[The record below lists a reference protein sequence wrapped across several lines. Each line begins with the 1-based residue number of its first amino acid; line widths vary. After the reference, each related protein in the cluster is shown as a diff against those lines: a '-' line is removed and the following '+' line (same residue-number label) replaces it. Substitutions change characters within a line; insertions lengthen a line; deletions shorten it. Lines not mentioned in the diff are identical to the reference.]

1 MTPTIKR
8 LALATAVMMTVGSL
22 PLWGMTPDDLIRK
35 TGIAGGLCSFPHA
48 GQADKDLA
56 LALAER
62 PTFVVHAMAADARTA
77 SDLTVAGERAG
88 VLGRSLYT
96 EDGVPAPLPYAD
108 RLVDVMVVTDLCDTN
123 LTPALKAEWLR
134 VLTPHRGVALVGRAM
149 TPTVDRNVPALTE
162 AALKAWIKDVPL
174 AKVVSDDTGLWV
186 TLRSE
191 MPAGSDAWTHRN
203 HGAENA
209 QVSSDTTFKAPFLT
223 QWWGLPRQEGFWGT
237 TVVSCNGRMFSIRGS
252 RNSRD
257 KVSITARSLNNGIV
271 LWQKGLRQAPETNN
285 VPHGGY
291 IPGRSCAVAT
301 DDSLFLVSSDSIA
314 RLNAETGEQRE
325 IYAGP
330 KPAGQVKW
338 IACSGN
344 LLAVMAGDPDVV
356 VPIAYQ
362 TVSSN
367 SFGRDLAVYDIDR
380 KKALWRE
387 TMAGDIDERLLAVRD
402 NKLYCLVQG
411 VGMVCRDLKTGG
423 EIWAN
428 PDADIQ
434 TTFKTPSLKATGQ
447 FLVSLPVLSALD
459 DVLILRAKWAT
470 NTVALSSK
478 DGALLWRKPTVGG
491 SYRGLTAFAAGNVW
505 VGSGAPVDLLTGA
518 ATKGP
523 RFISSGCGPTT
534 YTPGYLITCF
544 GKVSD
549 ATSDKVIRGE
559 DIKSPCDVGTI
570 VSEGTMVTV
579 PSECGCYFEVKGYR
593 ALVSAGSITPNTA
606 PDWKTRLTT
615 VDAKDPAALEIA
627 ASDWPTYRHDPAR
640 SAASPV
646 TVGAVSNILWRWKPS
661 GAVSFTN
668 AYVFSEGKYLKP
680 DSLATAPVAVGGRV
694 WFAAPDGIVH
704 CLDAATGKEQWTFA
718 TAGLVFA
725 SPTIADGRVYVGGGD
740 GRVYCLDATTGCCL
754 WQFLAAPADRRLFWY
769 GHLINTWPVVPGVV
783 VQNGVA
789 YTVAGYQKDNG
800 IHAYALNA
808 KTGKV
813 IWEKDDAARGTSG
826 TMDGLESIGNIAV
839 GAGKMW
845 VCGSPAGYFALTNGD
860 WKTAAGGRFGAEIA
874 LMDKW
879 VLRGGR
885 RLSETQD
892 TLSHPLG
899 GTDFGA
905 ISDETQPQ
913 SVTLTSPGTCL
924 PAWDA
929 ELTVMPPTKQAGGLN
944 ALTNASLLA
953 WLSERPAA
961 ESALKKATADAKP
974 KLMEWPDLA
983 SWKTE
988 NLSLAAFVLAKDQA
1002 VAANSSGR
1010 AHTVSGYSRTD
1021 GQKLWTATLPEQ
1033 PAMNRMALDRDGR
1046 VLVAL
1051 CDGSVVCLGR

>member
-1 MTPTIKR
+1 MPRMMNRLVLTATI
-8 LALATAVMMTVGSL
+8 LMASGLVTAWSI
-22 PLWGMTPDDLIRK
+22 TPDELIRK

-56 LALAER
+56 LALAAR
-62 PTFVVHAMAADARTA
+62 PTFVVHALSPDARTA
-77 SDLTVAGERAG
+77 SELRAAGEQSG
-88 VLGRSLYT
+88 LLGHSLYI
-96 EDGVPAPLPYAD
+96 ESGALAILPYAD
-108 RLVDVMVVTDLCDTN
+108 RLVDVVVVSDLCDTD

-134 VLTPHRGVALVGRAM
+134 VLTPHRGVALVGRANN
-149 TPTVDRNVPALTE
+149 PTAGRNGTVLSE

-174 AKVVSDDTGLWV
+174 AKIVADDSGLWV
-186 TLRSE
+186 ALRSE

-252 RNSRD
+252 RHPND
-257 KVSITARSLNNGIV
+257 KVSITARSLNNGLV
-271 LWQKGLRQAPETNN
+271 LWQKGLREAPATNN

-301 DDSLFLVSSDSIA
+301 DDSIFLTSGSGVV
-314 RLNAETGEQRE
+314 RLNAETGEPRE
-325 IYAGP
+325 NLAGP

-344 LLAVMAGDPDVV
+344 LLAMMAGDPDIVK
-356 VPIAYQ
+356 PISYQ

-367 SFGRDLAVYDIDR
+367 SFGRDLAVVDVEQ
-380 KKALWRE
+380 KKVLWHD
-387 TMAGDIDERLLAVRD
+387 TVAGDIDERLLVIRD

-411 VGMVCRDLKTGG
+411 AGLVCRDLRTG
-423 EIWAN
+423 EQLWVN
-428 PDADIQ
+428 PDADLQ
-434 TTFKTPSLKATGQ
+434 ATFKTPELNSVVREY
-447 FLVSLPVLSALD
+447 LVSLPVLSALD

-470 NTVALSSK
+470 NTVALSRK
-478 DGALLWRKPTVGG
+478 DGSLLWRKPTTGG
-491 SYRGLTAFAAGNVW
+491 SYRGLTACAAGNVW
-505 VGSGAPVDLLTGA
+505 IGSGAPLDLLTGE

-549 ATSDKVIRGE
+549 AISDKVIRSE

-593 ALVSAGSITPNTA
+593 ALVSAGSIKPNTA
-606 PDWKTRLTT
+606 PDWNTRLTAI
-615 VDAKDPAALEIA
+615 DAKDPTALDVAAT
-627 ASDWPTYRHDPAR
+627 DWPTYRHDPAR

-646 TVGAVSNILWRWKPS
+646 TVGAASNVLWHWKPS
-661 GAVSFTN
+661 GSVSFTN
-668 AYVFSEGKYLKP
+668 AYVFSQGQYLKP
-680 DSLATAPVAVGGRV
+680 DYLATAPVAAAGRV

-704 CLDAATGKEQWTFA
+704 CLDAASGKEQWTFA
-718 TAGLVFA
+718 TAGLVFS
-725 SPTIADGRVYVGGGD
+725 SPTVADGRVYIGGGD
-740 GRVYCLDATTGCCL
+740 GRVYCLDATTGRCL
-754 WQFLAAPADRRLFWY
+754 WQFLAAPIDRRLFWY
-769 GHLINTWPVVPGVV
+769 GHLISTWPVVPGVV
-783 VQNGVA
+783 VQDGVA

-808 KTGKV
+808 KNGKV
-813 IWEKDDAARGTSG
+813 IWEKDDAARGSTG
-826 TMDGLESIGNIAV
+826 PADGLESIGNIAL

-845 VCGSPAGYFALTNGD
+845 VCGQPAGYFALTNGE
-860 WKTAAGGRFGAEIA
+860 WKTIGGGKFGAEIA
-874 LMDKW
+874 MMDKW

-905 ISDETQPQ
+905 ISDEAHPQ
-913 SVTLTSPGTCL
+913 NVKLIEPGTTL

-929 ELTVMPPTKQAGGLN
+929 EITVMPTKWGGSLN
-944 ALTNASLLA
+944 AIPNASLLA
-953 WLSERPAA
+953 WLSGRNAA
-961 ESALKKATADAKP
+961 EAALKSAPKDTKP
-974 KLMEWPDLA
+974 TIAEWPELA

-988 NLSLAAFVLAKDQA
+988 DMTLAAFVLAKDQT
-1002 VAANSSGR
+1002 VAACSNGR
-1010 AHTVSGYSRTD
+1010 VHTVKGYSRTD
-1021 GQKLWTATLPEQ
+1021 GQKVWTATLPEQ

-1051 CDGSVVCLGR
+1051 CDGSVICLGR